1 MCKEHFK
8 PVNTKVRFPEIEEE
22 ILEKWRSEKTFEKSL
37 EKTKGNKEFV
47 FYDGPPFAT
56 GLPHYGHLLAG
67 TMKDIVPRYWNMRGY
82 HVEREF
88 GWDTHGLPVEN
99 EMEKEFAVSGK
110 KDIEKMGL
118 HLFNEACRSIVLR
131 YTSEW
136 KKVVERMGRW
146 VDFDNGYRT
155 MDADYMESTWWVFKQ
170 VWDKDLI
177 YEGFRVQP
185 YCPRCSTTLSNF
197 EVNEGYK
204 DKKDLSVTV
213 KMPLVDEPET
223 SILVWT
229 TTPWTLP
236 SNLVLAAGP
245 KIDYV
250 KVKDGDEFFILAKA
264 RLSAYYKSE
273 EEYEI
278 VEEFTGDKLVG
289 KRYTPLFDFFAD
301 RSDKFFQVTT
311 ANYVSTEDGTG
322 IVHIAPAFGE
332 DDFIIGK
339 ELGLPIVCPV
349 DAVGNFTDE
358 VKGFEGRYI
367 HEVNIDITTAIK
379 DMGRLVS
386 KKTIEHRYPHC
397 YRCET
402 PLLYKA
408 LDTWFMA
415 VQPLKENMIENNK
428 QIHWVPDHLQTGRF
442 GKGLEGA
449 PDWNLARN
457 RYWGTPIPIWRCDC
471 GHDECVGSLD
481 ELHTLAGNGDKSI
494 GKKAHATAAQS
505 IKTMIDDSA
514 AETFE
519 KFNIDQS
526 WTERVKSTTVTDTD
540 LHPHVVNQLEL
551 GCPKCGKTM
560 NRTPEVL
567 DCWFESGSMPYAQK
581 HYPFENKEK
590 FERTFPADFIAEGVD
605 QTRGWFYTLTVLSS
619 ALFQKPAFK
628 NVIVNGIILAE
639 DGTKMSKRLKNY
651 APPTE
656 IMDKIGADAIRL
668 FLINSPAVKAE
679 DLKFSEDGVLEIARS
694 VLIPFWN
701 AYSFFVT
708 YTNVDGW
715 KPENGVVAP
724 DSNNELDRW
733 VISLLTNTIKEVN
746 EEMEQYNLYKVV
758 PLLVEF
764 IDNLTNWYIRR
775 SRRRFWKSDNDG
787 DKFMA
792 YGTLYYVLVEFSK
805 TMAPFLPFLTD
816 AVYRNLVVNVDSEA
830 PESVHL
836 CDFPQ
841 ADPALADEDMVTRM
855 ELIREAVGVGRLL
868 RSRHNIKNRQPL
880 ADLTLIIRD
889 DHKRELVAS
898 MSHLIKDELNVK
910 EVKLEKDEETVLIV
924 TAKANFKKLGRVFG
938 KEMKSANGE
947 IEKLTTEDIRALESG
962 ETRSVL
968 GKDITF
974 DDIILQ
980 REKKDG
986 VEVETEGEVTVAL
999 NTELTTSLINE
1010 GYAREFINRIQTH
1023 RKESGYEVA
1032 DRIALEVQCDIE
1044 LRNSLAD
1051 FEDMI
1056 KSETLTATLNWDA
1069 EMSKPVE
1076 VNIDRYAVKLGSIFH
1091 S

>member
-1 MCKEHFK
+1 MCKGHFK
-8 PVNTKVRFPEIEEE
+8 PVNTQVRFPEVEKE
-22 ILEKWRSEKTFEKSL
+22 ILADWKENNTFQKSL
-37 EKTKGNKEFV
+37 DQTKGKKEFV

-67 TMKDIVPRYWNMRGY
+67 TMKDIVPRYWTMRGY

-99 EMEKEFAVSGK
+99 EMEKEFKVSGK

-136 KKVVERMGRW
+136 KEVVERMGRW

-155 MDADYMESTWWVFKQ
+155 MDANYMESTWWVFKQ

-204 DKKDLSVTV
+204 DKKDISVTV
-213 KMPLVDEPET
+213 KMPLADEPNT

-250 KVKDGDEFFILAKA
+250 KVKDGDGDEFFILAKA
-264 RLSAYYKSE
+264 RLSGYYKNE
-273 EEYEI
+273 EDYEI
-278 VEEFTGDKLVG
+278 VEEFTGDQLVG

-311 ANYVSTEDGTG
+311 AEYVSTEDGTG

-332 DDFIIGK
+332 DDFLIGK
-339 ELGLPIVCPV
+339 ELELPVVCPV
-349 DAVGNFTDE
+349 DAVGCFTDE
-358 VKGFEGRYI
+358 VVGFEGRYI
-367 HEVNIDITTAIK
+367 HEVNGDIIEAIK
-379 DMGRLVS
+379 GMGRLVA
-386 KKTIEHRYPHC
+386 KQTIEHRYPHC
-397 YRCET
+397 YRCDT

-408 LDTWFMA
+408 LDTWFMS
-415 VQPLKENMIENNK
+415 VQPLKENMLQNNK
-428 QIHWVPDHLQTGRF
+428 EIHWVPGHLQEGRF

-481 ELHTLAGNGDKSI
+481 ELHTLAGKGDKAI
-494 GKKAHATAAQS
+494 GQKAHADAAAS
-505 IKTMIDDSA
+505 IKDVLKTGA
-514 AETFE
+514 AATFE
-519 KFNIDQS
+519 EFGIDQK
-526 WTERVKSTTVTDTD
+526 WTESVQSTEITDTD
-540 LHPHVVNQLEL
+540 LHPHIVNQLEL

-605 QTRGWFYTLTVLSS
+605 QTRGWFYTLTVLGS
-619 ALFQKPAFK
+619 ALFQKPAFE

-639 DGTKMSKRLKNY
+639 DGNKMSKRLKNY
-651 APPTE
+651 APPQE
-656 IMDKIGADAIRL
+656 IMEKIGADAIRL

-679 DLKFSEDGVLEIARS
+679 DLKFSEAGVLDVARS

-701 AYSFFVT
+701 AYSFLVT
-708 YTNVDGW
+708 YINEDNW
-715 KPENGVVAP
+715 KPANTDAP
-724 DSNNELDRW
+724 KSDNDLDRW
-733 VISLLTNTIKEVN
+733 IISLFNDMVKTVN

-758 PLLVEF
+758 PELVEF

-775 SRRRFWKSDNDG
+775 SRLRFWKSENDT
-787 DKFMA
+787 DKETAFQ
-792 YGTLYYVLVEFSK
+792 TLYYVLVQFSK
-805 TMAPFLPFLTD
+805 VMAPFLPFLTD
-816 AVYRNLVVNVDSEA
+816 AVYKNLVCSVDADA

-841 ADPALADEDMVTRM
+841 VDENLADHDAVVRM
-855 ELIREAVGVGRLL
+855 DLIRQAVGVGRLL
-868 RSRHNIKNRQPL
+868 RSRYTIKTRQPL
-880 ADLTLIIRD
+880 ADATIIVRD
-889 DHKRELVAS
+889 DHKRVLIGE
-898 MSHLIKDELNVK
+898 MSYLIKDELNVK
-910 EVKLEKDEETVLIV
+910 EVILEADEETVLHV
-924 TAKANFKKLGRVFG
+924 SAKPDFKKLGKVFG
-938 KEMKSANGE
+938 KEMKNAVAE
-947 IEKLTTEDIRALESG
+947 IAKFTSDDIRALEAG
-962 ETRSVL
+962 ETREVL
-968 GKDITF
+968 GKEISF
-974 DDIILQ
+974 DDITLVRQ
-980 REKKDG
+980 KKDG
-986 VEVETEGEVTVAL
+986 VEVETEGEITLAL
-999 NTELTTSLINE
+999 NTEITDSLRAE
-1010 GYAREFINRIQTH
+1010 GYAREFINRVQTH
-1023 RKESGYEVA
+1023 RKESDYAVS
-1032 DRIALEVQCDIE
+1032 DRIALEVYCDAE
-1044 LRNSLAD
+1044 LRDALGE
-1051 FEDMI
+1051 FEDLI
-1056 KSETLTATLNWDA
+1056 KTQTLTTSLIWDA
-1069 EMSKPVE
+1069 TIALPIE
-1076 VNIDRYAVKLGSIFH
+1076 VNVDKFEVKLGS
-1091 S
+1091 SKA

>member
-1 MCKEHFK
+1 MCNGHFK
-8 PVNTKVRFPEIEEE
+8 PVNTQVRFPEIERD
-22 ILEKWRSEKTFEKSL
+22 ILSKWKSENTFQKSL
-37 EKTKGNKEFV
+37 EKTKDKPQFV

-67 TMKDIVPRYWNMRGY
+67 TIKDIIPRYWSMRGY

-136 KKVVERMGRW
+136 KEVVERMGRW

-155 MDADYMESTWWVFKQ
+155 MDADYMESTWWTFKQ
-170 VWDKDLI
+170 VWDKNLI

-204 DKKDLSVTV
+204 DKKDISVTV
-213 KMPLVDEPET
+213 KMPLVDEPKT

-250 KVKDGDEFFILAKA
+250 KVADGDEFFIMAKA
-264 RLSAYYKSE
+264 RLSAYYKNAE
-273 EEYEI
+273 DYTI

-311 ANYVSTEDGTG
+311 AQYVSTEDGTG

-358 VKGFEGRYI
+358 VVGFEGRYI
-367 HEVNIDITTAIK
+367 HEVNIDIITAIK
-379 DMGRLVS
+379 EMGRLIS

-408 LDTWFMA
+408 LDTWFMD
-415 VQPLKENMIENNK
+415 VQSVKGNMIENNK
-428 QIHWVPDHLQTGRF
+428 EINWVPGHLQEGRF
-442 GKGLEGA
+442 GKGIAGA

-481 ELHTLAGNGDKSI
+481 ELHTLAGKGDKSV
-494 GKKAHATAAQS
+494 GQKAHADAAKA
-505 IKTMIDDSA
+505 IKKLLKEEAADTFAKFDIDPVWA
-514 AETFE
+514 
-519 KFNIDQS
+519 
-526 WTERVKSTTVTDTD
+526 ERVNSTTIEETD
-540 LHPHVVNQLEL
+540 LHPHVINQLEL
-551 GCPKCGKTM
+551 DCPQCGKTM

-590 FERTFPADFIAEGVD
+590 FESTFPANFIAEGVD
-605 QTRGWFYTLTVLSS
+605 QTRGWFYTLTVLGA
-619 ALFQKPAFK
+619 ALFEKPAFE

-651 APPTE
+651 APPQE
-656 IMDKIGADAIRL
+656 IMEKIGADAIRL

-679 DLKFSEDGVLEIARS
+679 DLRFSEEGVLSIARS

-708 YTNVDGW
+708 YTNADNW
-715 KPENGVVAP
+715 KPTSYDAP
-724 DSNNELDRW
+724 HSDNELDRW
-733 VISLLTNTIKEVN
+733 VVSLLNNTIKQVN
-746 EEMEQYNLYKVV
+746 EEMENYNLYKVV

-764 IDNLTNWYIRR
+764 VDNLTNWYIRR

-787 DKFMA
+787 DKFNA
-792 YGTLYYVLVEFSK
+792 YNTLYYVLVEFSK
-805 TMAPFLPFLTD
+805 TMAPYLPFLTD
-816 AVYRNLVVNVDSEA
+816 AVYRNLVGSIDSEA

-841 ADPALADEDMVTRM
+841 ADPALIDDDMVTRM
-855 ELIREAVGVGRLL
+855 ELIREAVGIGRLL
-868 RSRHNIKNRQPL
+868 RSRFGIKNRQPL
-880 ADLTLIIRD
+880 ADVTVIIRD
-889 DHKRELVAS
+889 DKKRALVAD
-898 MSHLIKDELNVK
+898 MAHLIQDELNVK
-910 EVKLEKDEETVLIV
+910 AVKFEANEETVLDV
-924 TAKANFKKLGRVFG
+924 SAKANFKTLGR
-938 KEMKSANGE
+938 K
-947 IEKLTTEDIRALESG
+947 
-962 ETRSVL
+962 L
-968 GKDITF
+968 GKDMKAVAVELLKFTSADIHDLEDGATRTVMGYEILFEDITLVR
-974 DDIILQ
+974 D
-980 REKKDG
+980 KKEG
-986 VEVETEGEVTVAL
+986 VEVETEGEITLAL
-999 NTELTTSLINE
+999 NTEITAALKNE
-1010 GYAREFINRIQTH
+1010 GFARDFINRVQTH
-1023 RKESGYEVA
+1023 RKENDYQVA
-1032 DRIALEVQCDIE
+1032 DRIALEVYADVE
-1044 LRNSLAD
+1044 LRDALT
-1051 FEDMI
+1051 EYEELI
-1056 KSETLTATLNWDA
+1056 KTETLTTMINWEAD
-1069 EMSKPVE
+1069 MGKGQKV
-1076 VNIDRYAVKLGSIFH
+1076 DLGEFH
-1091 S
+1091 LEIGSLKA